1 MIKLYCPICECE
13 REITPIQKE
22 ETYPVKGGSLLPSS
36 PQSVLVLYAAKKL

>member
-22 ETYPVKGGSLLPSS
+22 ETYPVKGSLLPSS

>member
-22 ETYPVKGGSLLPSS
+22 ETYPVKGGGAYYHHRHSLSLSCMR
-36 PQSVLVLYAAKKL
+36 